1 MVSKLFMR
9 RAIVATLVVAA
20 LAASKTASAQTPPD
34 AQATCLAQLQ
44 NCFYEAANQESFW
57 AMWAGGLDCE
67 VRMIACMRNVIIGK

>member
-1 MVSKLFMR
+1 
-9 RAIVATLVVAA
+9 
-20 LAASKTASAQTPPD
+20 
-34 AQATCLAQLQ
+34 LAQLQ